1 MNSLIVYCVVTAAAS
16 TLILGVLAGVWAKS
30 PSPYRF
36 VLSIVVV
43 WAVIST
49 LPLSDRSWEVARF
62 AADSAHFVATLIW
75 AGPFVVAGVIALV
88 SLVKIGASRKLIL
101 LASLGASAVA
111 APVSLLSGLYAACSL
126 GDCL

>member
-30 PSPYRF
+30 RSPYRF

-49 LPLSDRSWEVARF
+49 LPLSDRSWAMARF
-62 AADSAHFVATLIW
+62 PADSAHFVATLMW
-75 AGPFVVAGVIALV
+75 AGPFVVAGVVGLV

>member
-1 MNSLIVYCVVTAAAS
+1 MKTLIEYSVVTVAAS
-16 TLILGVLAGVWAKS
+16 TLILGVLAGVWARS
-30 PSPYRF
+30 RSPYRF

-62 AADSAHFVATLIW
+62 PADSVHFVATLMW
-75 AGPFVVAGVIALV
+75 AAPFVLAGVVGLV